1 MHPLQAYLP
10 EKELRRST
18 RAASQAAAQ
27 AAAAR
32 QQQQQALPHQQA
44 HADTQQPPLTDPSEQ
59 ATGTQFD
66 PNQLASAQQSNG
78 PEVNEQGPEQA
89 TAHEQSP
96 DQQLALVPEEEEDG
110 QQEPVL
116 AIEGGNAEAAP
127 AGLPTASCAAA
138 LVVIA
143 DLFNSQVVRQ

>member
-44 HADTQQPPLTDPSEQ
+44 QPLLTDPSEQ

-66 PNQLASAQQSNG
+66 PNQLASAQQSND

-89 TAHEQSP
+89 TAHEQRP

-116 AIEGGNAEAAP
+116 AIEGGSAEAAP
-127 AGLPTASCAAA
+127 AGLPTASCAVA

-143 DLFNSQVVRQ
+143 DLFNSQVVGQ